1 MKKMNVIYTLLSL
14 FVLLFAAAGLA
25 NAQEERGAIHGA
37 IYIDVNGDGVCVN
50 TGVEGEDPVAGVP
63 IEFVSSDEAVV
74 INLETG
80 ADGTY
85 GLVAAGQ
92 SIWRVTAKPD
102 ASEWTVTS
110 ENPLY
115 PPVLPETGLIQTDV
129 NFCVANGSGSGV
141 GGDAVIVLPESG
153 APASTAGLGT
163 LIPALSVMGILF
175 IAIGVVL
182 EVRRRQT
189 IS

>member
-1 MKKMNVIYTLLSL
+1 MKKNSVIYTLLSL
-14 FVLLFAAAGLA
+14 IIFLFAAGLA
-25 NAQEERGAIHGA
+25 TAQEERGEIHGA
-37 IYIDVNGDGVCVN
+37 IYIDVDGDGVCVN
-50 TGVEGEDPVAGVP
+50 TGIEGEDPVVGVP

-80 ADGTY
+80 DDGTY

-92 SIWRVTAKPD
+92 SIWRVTAMPD
-102 ASEWTVTS
+102 STEWTVTS

-129 NFCVANGSGSGV
+129 NFCVSNGTVSNS

-153 APASTAGLGT
+153 GASSANGMKALIPVLSLIGVLFIGLG
-163 LIPALSVMGILF
+163 
-175 IAIGVVL
+175 IGL
-182 EVRRRQT
+182 EVRRQ
-189 IS
+189 SAS